1 MHILC
6 KPHRSEK
13 RIWIARQT
21 LHSVCKKASQY
32 KRLGRCQLLANL
44 IPELRKCDSQP
55 IYKSNDFRLADGRCH
70 HSIRRLGRSRTALL
84 SRFFLHYKL
93 YDSTSPLYTAST
105 GSPTC
110 EHISGFAIVSCSSAE
125 LGLAQPQQLFT
136 CSVQLRSSPVVG
148 SLDTAGAHRLHLLQ
162 TNFPTPASR
171 GP

>member
-1 MHILC
+1 MC
-6 KPHRSEK
+6 KEAFQS
-13 RIWIARQT
+13 
-21 LHSVCKKASQY
+21 

-44 IPELRKCDSQP
+44 IPELRKCGSQP

-110 EHISGFAIVSCSSAE
+110 EHMSGFATVSCSSAE
-125 LGLAQPQQLFT
+125 LGLAQPQQLST
-136 CSVQLRSSPVVG
+136 CSFQLRSSPMVS
-148 SLDTAGAHRLHLLQ
+148 SLDTAGAQIHVRACGRSQCAAQAVRARACSCRDLTFSDEDGDGNVH
-162 TNFPTPASR
+162 
-171 GP
+171 